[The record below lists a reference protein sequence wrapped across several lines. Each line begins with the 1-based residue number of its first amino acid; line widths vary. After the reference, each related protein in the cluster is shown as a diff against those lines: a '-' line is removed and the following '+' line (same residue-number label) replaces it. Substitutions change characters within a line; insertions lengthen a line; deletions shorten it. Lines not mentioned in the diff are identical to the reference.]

1 MAEIVMIPIDKLN
14 AHPDNPRRHVGDVTE
29 LAESIRANGVL
40 QNLTVVPYERDGAG
54 VPGQYT
60 VIIGHRRMAAARLA
74 GLAAVPCVVA
84 DMSYKE
90 QISTMLTEN
99 MQRSDLTVYEQAQ
112 GFQMMLD
119 MGDTVDEIADKSGF
133 SATTVRRRVK
143 LLELDH
149 GKFEKAEKRGGTLN
163 DYIALDTIKSIE
175 RKNRVL
181 DAIGTPDFKNRLK
194 TAQNEEK
201 FEKRLAEWVAVIRTF
216 AAEKQDINYS
226 EYKYIRNYGYNLSAE
241 VEIPED
247 DNRYYYKV
255 TKYGVEVYT
264 DKADVT
270 ASEQSAAKAQAE
282 LEARQEHIKRRNE
295 KIKEISRRHYELR
308 IEFAQELTIKP
319 EHIPEL
325 MRFAAKVI
333 WNDAEEID
341 ERVIADLC
349 DMDVEEA
356 DIDELFESAIAEK
369 PEKQLL
375 YMIIAALDELDG
387 GYWRRA
393 WNTDARTYEYE
404 YNPVKRLDTLYEL
417 LCALG
422 YEMSGEER
430 EMQRGTHKVFKT
442 GGDA

>member
-1 MAEIVMIPIDKLN
+1 MIPIDKLN

-40 QNLTVVPYERDGAG
+40 QNLTVVPYERDGAS

-74 GLAAVPCVVA
+74 GLEVVPCVIA

-133 SATTVRRRVK
+133 SASTIRRRVK

-175 RKNRVL
+175 RKNSVL

-194 TAQNEEK
+194 AAQNEEK

-216 AAEKQDINYS
+216 ATEKQDINYS
-226 EYKYIRNYGYNLSAE
+226 EYKYIRNYGYNLSAQ

-255 TKYGVEVYT
+255 TKYGVEIYT
-264 DKADVT
+264 DKAVVT
-270 ASEQSAAKAQAE
+270 ASERAAAKKREE
-282 LEARQEHIKRRNE
+282 LEARQEPIKRRNE
-295 KIKEISRRHYELR
+295 EIAEISRRHYELR

-325 MRFAAKVI
+325 MRFAAEAI
-333 WNDAEEID
+333 WNGVD
-341 ERVIADLC
+341 ELYTRIMADLC
-349 DMDVEEA
+349 DMDFEEA
-356 DIDELFESAIAEK
+356 ATDELFEAVIAEK
-369 PEKQLL
+369 PERQLL
-375 YMIIAALDELDG
+375 YMLIAALNNPDG
-387 GYWRRA
+387 GYWRPG
-393 WNTDARTYEYE
+393 WNAEARTYEYE
-404 YNPVKRLDTLYEL
+404 YNPVKRLDILYEL

-430 EMQRGTHKVFKT
+430 EMQRGTHKVFK
-442 GGDA
+442 A

>member
-1 MAEIVMIPIDKLN
+1 MIPIDKLN
-14 AHPDNPRRHVGDVTE
+14 AHPDNPRRHVGDITE
-29 LAESIRANGVL
+29 LAESIKANGVL
-40 QNLTVVPYERDGAG
+40 QNLTVVPYERDGAR
-54 VPGQYT
+54 VPGRYT

-119 MGDTVDEIADKSGF
+119 MGNTVDEIADKSGF
-133 SATTVRRRVK
+133 SATTIRRRVK

-163 DYIALDTIKSIE
+163 DYIALDTIKSTE

-181 DAIGTPDFKNRLK
+181 DAVGTPDFKNQLK
-194 TAQNEEK
+194 AAQNEEK

-216 AAEKQDINYS
+216 ATEKQDINYS
-226 EYKYIRNYGYNLSAE
+226 EYKFIRNYGYNLSAE

-247 DNRYYYKV
+247 DNKYYYRV
-255 TKYGVEVYT
+255 TKYGVEIYT
-264 DKADVT
+264 DKAAAT
-270 ASEQSAAKAQAE
+270 ASERAAAKAQEE
-282 LEARQEHIKRRNE
+282 LKARQEQIHRRNK
-295 KIKEISRRHYELR
+295 KIAEISRRHYELR
-308 IEFAQELTIKP
+308 IEFAQELAIKP

-325 MRFAAKVI
+325 MRFTAEII
-333 WNDAEEID
+333 WNGVD
-341 ERVIADLC
+341 ELYTRVMADLC
-349 DMDVEEA
+349 DMDFEEA
-356 DIDELFESAIAEK
+356 AADELFEAVTAEK

-375 YMIIAALDELDG
+375 YMLIAALDEQDG
-387 GYWRRA
+387 RYWRSA
-393 WNTDARTYEYE
+393 WNTDLRTYEYE
-404 YNPVKRLDTLYEL
+404 YNPVRKLDLLYEL

-422 YEMSGEER
+422 YEMSGEEQ
-430 EMQRGTHKVFKT
+430 EMQRGTHKVFKE
-442 GGDA
+442 

>member
-1 MAEIVMIPIDKLN
+1 MIPIDKLN

-40 QNLTVVPYERDGAG
+40 QNLTVVPYERDGAS

-74 GLAAVPCVVA
+74 GLEVVPCVIA

-133 SATTVRRRVK
+133 SASTIRRRVK

-175 RKNRVL
+175 RKNSVL

-194 TAQNEEK
+194 AAQNEEK
-201 FEKRLAEWVAVIRTF
+201 FEKRLAERVAVIRTF
-216 AAEKQDINYS
+216 ATEKQDINYS
-226 EYKYIRNYGYNLSAE
+226 EYKYIRNYGYNLSAQ

-255 TKYGVEVYT
+255 TKYGVEIYT
-264 DKADVT
+264 DKAAVT
-270 ASEQSAAKAQAE
+270 ASERAAAKEREE
-282 LEARQEHIKRRNE
+282 LEARQEPIKRRNE
-295 KIKEISRRHYELR
+295 KIAEISRRHYELR

-319 EHIPEL
+319 EYIPEL
-325 MRFAAKVI
+325 MRFAAEAI
-333 WNDAEEID
+333 WRDGELSEGI
-341 ERVIADLC
+341 IADLC
-349 DMDVEEA
+349 DMDVDEST
-356 DIDELFESAIAEK
+356 DDELFEVVTAEK

-375 YMIIAALDELDG
+375 YMLIAALDNDDG
-387 GYWRRA
+387 GYWRNC
-393 WNTDARTYEYE
+393 WNSEARTFEYE
-404 YNPVKRLDTLYEL
+404 YNPVKRLNILYEL

-442 GGDA
+442 GGDE